1 MYRRTPA
8 VGSYFYP
15 SAVPRFLQ
23 CGAAEAAG
31 EKLPKQDC
39 MNEYAN
45 IISKS
50 NAREKE
56 NRKKQIEL
64 AEGKKNN
71 DTDENRNSYNQ
82 PVRKISKKRNITN
95 CKKKNNESCPE
106 WKRKR

>member
-23 CGAAEAAG
+23 RAAKSAG

-95 CKKKNNESCPE
+95 CKKNNESCPE